1 MKNRDVTQLTDRIR
15 LEYGFTQ
22 EAAQDRAMQALENC
36 PPALTQ
42 NLEEWAKGQKLTD
55 IYIGQYSLP
64 MILAIWKNR
73 DFLKAMEVMTE
84 LDKGNTE
91 IAELKIWNM
100 RR

>member
-1 MKNRDVTQLTDRIR
+1 MKAHDVTRLTERIR

-22 EAAQDRAMQALENC
+22 KVAQDKAMQALEDC
-36 PPALTQ
+36 PSALTQ
-42 NLEEWAKGQKLTD
+42 NVEEWAKGQKLTD

-64 MILAIWKNR
+64 MIMAIWNSR
-73 DFLKAMEVMTE
+73 DFLKALEVMTE
-84 LDKGNTE
+84 LAKGNTE